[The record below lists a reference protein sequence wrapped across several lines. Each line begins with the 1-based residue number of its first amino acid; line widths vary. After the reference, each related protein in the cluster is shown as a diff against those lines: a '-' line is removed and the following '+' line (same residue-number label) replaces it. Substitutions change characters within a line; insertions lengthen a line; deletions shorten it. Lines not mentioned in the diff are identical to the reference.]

1 MDNKFFWIMVVAC
14 MAPLF
19 TFNAARRASETTV
32 CETARRDPI
41 GADRSVMSHIYKNGE
56 LQEIIGWKVD
66 VYLNE
71 YGEIDET
78 VEIKHFDTDLGE

>member
-1 MDNKFFWIMVVAC
+1 
-14 MAPLF
+14 
-19 TFNAARRASETTV
+19 
-32 CETARRDPI
+32 
-41 GADRSVMSHIYKNGE
+41 MSHIYKNGE

-78 VEIKHFDTDLGE
+78 VEIKHFDAYQGE